1 QETVCGSTVSRQVAG
16 GPAKK
21 PIKSKSEMV
30 GDIDSTR
37 RGADVEKVP
46 SLATVDRQVSV
57 VIVLALSLVNSDE
70 FNTLAGEG
78 NNASVANASGW
89 EVRPHSLWER

>member
-1 QETVCGSTVSRQVAG
+1 
-16 GPAKK
+16 
-21 PIKSKSEMV
+21 M
-30 GDIDSTR
+30 
-37 RGADVEKVP
+37 
-46 SLATVDRQVSV
+46 SV